1 MIECSNEHAYIY
13 KNIEEYH
20 VNKKR
25 TILIVLDD
33 TIADIADTRN
43 NKTLNPVVTELFGRV
58 RKLNI
63 SFVFVTNY
71 YFLVPRNISLNSV
84 HYFIKKILKAKES
97 FNK

>member
-25 TILIVLDD
+25 TILIAFDD
-33 TIADIADTRN
+33 MIADTLN

-63 SFVFVTNY
+63 SFVFITNS
-71 YFLVPRNISLNSV
+71 YFLVPRNIRLNSV

>member
-25 TILIVLDD
+25 TILIVFDD
-33 TIADIADTRN
+33 MIADTLN

-63 SFVFVTNY
+63 SFVFITNS
-71 YFLVPRNISLNSV
+71 YFLVPRNIRLNSV